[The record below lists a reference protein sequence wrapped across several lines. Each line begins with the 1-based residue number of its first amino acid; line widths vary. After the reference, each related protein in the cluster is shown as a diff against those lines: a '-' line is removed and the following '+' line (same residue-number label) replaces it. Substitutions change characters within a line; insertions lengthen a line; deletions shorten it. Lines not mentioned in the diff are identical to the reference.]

1 MVSDRQAGPE
11 ASLLV
16 LADAVELCLR
26 RVHRAELSQNPR
38 QTLHRAFVIIKSRVY
53 FGRQGDGGSLRSLLI
68 DASSAVMVDN
78 DLFTEMVNS

>member
-1 MVSDRQAGPE
+1 MLSDWQARLE

-26 RVHRAELSQNPR
+26 RVHRAELSQNPI
-38 QTLHRAFVIIKSRVY
+38 QTLHRRVH
-53 FGRQGDGGSLRSLLI
+53 FGRQGDGGSWRSLLI
-68 DASSAVMVDN
+68 DATSAVMVDN